1 MLKRPL
7 IFGIPSPGIFC
18 FLHKLCVKL
27 SNIYYVSEWHFAHLY
42 QVFSILSWIALC
54 CFVFLLALLF
64 FLQYKPFDL
73 LIFLHQFSGRC
84 ATGTIYFTPISC
96 LTNNRRHLY
105 SPTKILC
112 ASSLNSHP
120 QCYSRFFPLSTKSPC
135 AFNGPEEQCWP
146 CEGFPFVQGRGIS
159 QKQNLT
165 NASQRQWIFVFQ
177 SVGKVGSELGG
188 KSTLT

>member
-1 MLKRPL
+1 MCLSGTLHTCIKYFRFCL
-7 IFGIPSPGIFC
+7 ELPSAALF
-18 FLHKLCVKL
+18 FYLHFTCT
-27 SNIYYVSEWHFAHLY
+27 
-42 QVFSILSWIALC
+42 
-54 CFVFLLALLF
+54 F